1 MPPEYGVCICR
12 PYAGN
17 SEHTSKSCYVHS
29 VVQEEEHKNEQP
41 SEVNYPF
48 CPLGCKMSI
57 HLQIY
62 FVYVLQALCHFK
74 LPNPVGGNLET
85 HLLQKQQC
93 IGHDQWNMFSHCE
106 LESEVLHISDRCSM
120 ARKHITTKLGEA
132 GVHNSV
138 LGDRMCC
145 STEVQLAGNFGTETR
160 TVLSVDGK
168 LTSYSLGLSMSF
180 KGLNL

>member
-17 SEHTSKSCYVHS
+17 SEHTSKSCYVYS

-62 FVYVLQALCHFK
+62 FVYVVQALCHFK

-120 ARKHITTKLGEA
+120 ARKHITTKLGDR
-132 GVHNSV
+132 GPWGQNV
-138 LGDRMCC
+138 LFHRGPISRKFWHRNTDGAKCWWQ
-145 STEVQLAGNFGTETR
+145 TNFI
-160 TVLSVDGK
+160 
-168 LTSYSLGLSMSF
+168 
-180 KGLNL
+180 